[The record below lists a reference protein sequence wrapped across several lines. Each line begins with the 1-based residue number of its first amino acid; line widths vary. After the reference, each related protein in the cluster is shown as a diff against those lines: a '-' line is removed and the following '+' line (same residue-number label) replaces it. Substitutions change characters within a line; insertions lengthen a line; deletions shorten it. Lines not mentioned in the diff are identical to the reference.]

1 MIPNADQLQAISKM
15 REGDLA
21 EIPFAVVLHALAA
34 HGRSAVLEIERKPM
48 KKEIFLEDGTPVD
61 CRSNLLHETLSRFMV
76 ARGLLDDET
85 SQEYLNKAAQK
96 GLKFGEALILDDKI
110 SASELY
116 KVLQQNLARKLLD
129 GFAWRS
135 GSFRIRHELPEV
147 DSALKVKAPQLVV
160 TGISKFS
167 SDDEV
172 NSAIGPLV
180 GKKVILHPDPPFPV
194 DEIRLSPGQ
203 EELVNLLV
211 EGKRI
216 DELAAE
222 SKIPFDQIMRLLYSL
237 AVIGVV
243 VPEDWLPA
251 DAPKPGKPRRAKKE
265 AKKDEE
271 APREGAA
278 AETEK
283 SLPPAEIEERSNRV
297 MEAYLKHRSQDA
309 FELLGLEETAQ
320 PLDIQDAYLEF
331 SRTYAPWRFE
341 VPGLKNL
348 VEKAEDLFLAGGRA
362 YGELCDVDR
371 RNELIQR
378 RQTLSERKKETKDTA
393 SRFAIQSELLDSELQ
408 YKKGKAMMKKGRW
421 KEAIE
426 LLEFAY
432 DCDPQNATYRA
443 ELAFSRFMDSPMTR
457 GEEAKEELEESL
469 RLDPK
474 SGLAHYYLGLVQ
486 TDLEEYDEAKEHLET
501 ALRLMKGNRRPIEA
515 LKELQQVR
523 KQKKKRLS
531 FLGG

>member
-15 REGDLA
+15 REGDLG

-76 ARGLLDDET
+76 ARGILDDEE
-85 SQEYLNKAAQK
+85 SQKYLNKAAQK

-147 DSALKVKAPQLVV
+147 DSPLQVKAPQLVV
-160 TGISKFS
+160 TGIAKFS
-167 SDDEV
+167 NDDEV

-203 EELVNLLV
+203 EEIVDLLV

-251 DAPKPGKPRRAKKE
+251 DAPKPKKPRRARKK
-265 AKKDEE
+265 AAPAAEE
-271 APREGAA
+271 ASAEVRA
-278 AETEK
+278 AEE
-283 SLPPAEIEERSNRV
+283 LLPAEIEKRSNRV
-297 MEAYLKHRSQDA
+297 MEAFLKHRSQDA

-331 SRTYAPWRFE
+331 SRAYAPWEFD
-341 VPGLKNL
+341 VPGLKSL

-362 YGELCDVDR
+362 FGELCDVDR

-378 RQTLSERKKETKDTA
+378 RRTLRESNAEKKDTA

-421 KEAIE
+421 KEAIK

-457 GEEAKEELEESL
+457 AEEAKEELEESL

-486 TDLEEYDEAKEHLET
+486 TDVEEYDEAKEHLET
-501 ALRLMKGNRRPIEA
+501 ALRLMKGDRRPIEA